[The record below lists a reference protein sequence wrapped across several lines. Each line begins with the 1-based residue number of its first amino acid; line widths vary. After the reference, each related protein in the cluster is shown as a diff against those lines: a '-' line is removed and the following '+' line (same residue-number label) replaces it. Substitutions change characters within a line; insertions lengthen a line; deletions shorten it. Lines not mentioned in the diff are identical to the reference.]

1 MCIFYPSDDCR
12 ALFDIMLMYQHPTA
26 RRLPIGYIESITPQ
40 LGNWGYLL
48 VFVMTFLETSAF
60 VGLVVPGEV
69 TLLLAGLLASQGY
82 FDLSA
87 LIALAS
93 AGAILGDSTGYAIGR
108 YGGIKFLRRFGRFF
122 FFRESYLETAE
133 RYFQRHGGKTV
144 LFGRFVGVLRSF
156 APVAAGISRM
166 PYRTFLFYNIVGGIG
181 SVTIVL
187 LLGYFFGQSWELI
200 NRWLGWGG
208 GIAFALVVVAGVIY
222 LLIRRRRSG
231 KNDTNR

>member
-1 MCIFYPSDDCR
+1 
-12 ALFDIMLMYQHPTA
+12 MLIYQRPTA
-26 RRLPIGYIESITPQ
+26 RRLPIGDIESITPL
-40 LGNWGYLL
+40 LGSWGYLL
-48 VFVMTFLETSAF
+48 VFVMTYLETSAF

-82 FDLSA
+82 LDLSA
-87 LIALAS
+87 LIAVAS

-122 FFRESYLETAE
+122 FFRESYLEAAE

-166 PYRTFLFYNIVGGIG
+166 PYRTFLFYNVVGGIG

-208 GIAFALVVVAGVIY
+208 GIAFALAVVAAVSY
-222 LLIRRRRSG
+222 LLIRRRRRG
-231 KNDTNR
+231 KNGANR

>member
-133 RYFQRHGGKTV
+133 RYFPDFRTPLKNGHPYAYEQANYFASGVPLLKWAHVCAQKAKQKRLSQRPDNRQARRLPGF
-144 LFGRFVGVLRSF
+144 LDRRFHQRPGESK
-156 APVAAGISRM
+156 ATGCPG
-166 PYRTFLFYNIVGGIG
+166 
-181 SVTIVL
+181 
-187 LLGYFFGQSWELI
+187 LGCHKKQQWPPSK
-200 NRWLGWGG
+200 
-208 GIAFALVVVAGVIY
+208 AV
-222 LLIRRRRSG
+222 
-231 KNDTNR
+231 